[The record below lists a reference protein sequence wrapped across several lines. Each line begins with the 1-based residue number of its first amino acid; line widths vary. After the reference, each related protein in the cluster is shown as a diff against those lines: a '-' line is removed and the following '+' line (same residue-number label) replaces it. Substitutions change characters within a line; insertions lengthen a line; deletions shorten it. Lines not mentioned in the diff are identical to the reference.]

1 MEADRNDN
9 RTDLS
14 AVHGVLLE
22 MLKTLAAFCEANG
35 VRYFLYCGTLLGAIR
50 HKGFIPWDDDV
61 DIVMPFKDYKRF
73 LKLASRDYPGGYEI
87 ETLQNNVNDS
97 VPWIKIY
104 KAGTTMLIRS
114 QAAHEANWSISLD
127 IYPMIGGPSSPRLSA
142 LQQKMIMAAKGLLW
156 IDWHGATG
164 NYGKRYVSLKKKI
177 LKIPRPVRWAAAR
190 FLLWL
195 TMRPVEKSRRVGSI
209 DAADFS
215 LKYDKTW
222 WDRAVKAEIEDTEF
236 VISAEYD
243 KVLTVMYGDY
253 MTPPAEAK
261 RYAHG
266 EGAGDVIYD
275 IHRDYREYRDELL
288 KNKS

>member
-1 MEADRNDN
+1 M
-9 RTDLS
+9 
-14 AVHGVLLE
+14 
-22 MLKTLAAFCEANG
+22 
-35 VRYFLYCGTLLGAIR
+35 YFISQVQ
-50 HKGFIPWDDDV
+50 I
-61 DIVMPFKDYKRF
+61 KR
-73 LKLASRDYPGGYEI
+73 
-87 ETLQNNVNDS
+87 
-97 VPWIKIY
+97 
-104 KAGTTMLIRS
+104 
-114 QAAHEANWSISLD
+114 
-127 IYPMIGGPSSPRLSA
+127 

-156 IDWHGATG
+156 INWNGATG
-164 NYGKRYVSLKKKI
+164 NYGKRYVSLKKKV

-209 DAADFS
+209 DSADFS

-222 WDRAVKAEIEDTEF
+222 WDRAVKAEFEDTEF
-236 VISAEYD
+236 VIPAEYD